1 MATKL
6 SAPRN
11 LTCCCCGAATRGRQW
26 WNRDT
31 GYGLCSKC
39 AAWVSTRKPFS
50 SLSHMSAEEMREN
63 YGVAGVHY
71 NLA

>member
-39 AAWVSTRKPFS
+39 AAWIVTHRPFG
-50 SLSHMSAEEMREN
+50 HEPINAEQMHQN
-63 YGVAGVHY
+63 YGVPGLHY
-71 NLA
+71 NIG